1 MLRPLPHPRA
11 APGEEEIDRV
21 VCASLASDTTAVY
34 VQMERIRSSSLRH
47 NGAGHV
53 RAVLVYQSGWFLHW
67 FEGPAAEVRE
77 LLDRLGADTRHKEL
91 RVLHRSRGRRFLP
104 TAWSMMLS
112 GSPEPAALF
121 GKRVED
127 LHRQFQAGTQYAPT
141 SVLRRL
147 ATPVRIVGQQG
158 PADPEAF
165 HRICAVASG
174 NEAFDL
180 VRWLARQ
187 HRAGVTTKRV
197 AGESGH
203 DSGSDYVEWMLGE
216 HPCRVIAVAR
226 TALLHGLARVF
237 MPDWPHLLLLFSGDE
252 RRDDA
257 LMDRVR
263 LACHHL
269 PQPPELVGVAPD
281 VASQQ
286 RMAHAAHAD
295 GLSYHN
301 AGLMAPQD
309 SAAVWHVMEDLLQR
323 FGPPPSSAWAVED
336 AAAWR

>member
-1 MLRPLPHPRA
+1 
-11 APGEEEIDRV
+11 V
-21 VCASLASDTTAVY
+21 
-34 VQMERIRSSSLRH
+34 
-47 NGAGHV
+47 HV

-67 FEGPAAEVRE
+67 FEGPTAAVRE
-77 LLDRLGADTRHKEL
+77 LLERLRADTRHKQL
-91 RVLHRSRGRRFLP
+91 RVLHHSRGRRFLP

-112 GSPEPAALF
+112 ASPEPAPLF

-127 LHRQFQAGTQYAPT
+127 LYQQYQAGTQYAPT

-147 ATPVRIVGQQG
+147 ATPVRIVGQRG

-165 HRICAVASG
+165 HRVCAVASG

-269 PQPPELVGVAPD
+269 THTPELVGVAPD

-295 GLSYHN
+295 GLRYHN

-309 SAAVWHVMEDLLQR
+309 SAAVWHSMQEVLQR
-323 FGPPPSSAWAVED
+323 FGPPPNSAWAVAEPQ
-336 AAAWR
+336 AWR